1 MDEQTVLTTLIK
13 FGLPIYGNPEERLE
27 RLYRNGIVARPDV
40 QRFQEQPGVIS
51 LPAVDKE
58 PEEQAEPV
66 EEQGETDGDKAVG
79 KPRGRPRKN
88 EVAEIPTPAEA
99 EDGEDE
105 KSQVKS

>member
-13 FGLPIYGNPEERLE
+13 FGLPIYGKPEERLE

-40 QRFQEQPGVIS
+40 QRFQELPGVIE

-58 PEEQAEPV
+58 PEESAEPV
-66 EEQGETDGDKAVG
+66 EEQGESVGEKAVG

-88 EVAEIPTPAEA
+88 EVAEIPSPEDTNGEA
-99 EDGEDE
+99 E
-105 KSQVKS
+105 KSQVQS